1 MADEQGRAGGRARA
15 TLEKLGDIHL
25 TSKVS
30 INLRILLEPIGFLR
44 IILIVS
50 VYWQLVGFQ
59 NDTD

>member
-15 TLEKLGDIHL
+15 TLEKLGDIRL

-44 IILIVS
+44 IVLIVS